1 MIKSYSRRELYALG
15 EPLGDSATYLKADGG
30 YILGDGGGGG
40 GGGQPANTT
49 SASTQTQDLPEWAK
63 PYAEDV
69 LSKGKAVTDTSQ
81 NPYQPYGGN
90 RIAGFSPMQ
99 QQAMQGAQNM
109 QTAPQIGQGTAAAI
123 GAGLG
128 GADVAG
134 QATTTG
140 FQNQVGGYMN
150 PYMNQIL
157 APQLAEANRNFD
169 ISGVNQQAKA
179 TQAGAFG
186 GSRGAIMAAENERNR
201 NMGLNQIYGQ
211 GLNTAF
217 SNAQNQYNQ
226 NLGTQLQGYGLM
238 GNAAGQLGQL
248 GQTQYGQQVGINQL
262 QNQYGAQ
269 QQAQEQKGLDTAY
282 QDFLTQKNYPYQQ
295 LSYMANLVR
304 GTPMGMNTQS
314 QVYQAP
320 PNTLGQLSGLGMGA
334 YGLSKMLAEGGE
346 VNGYADGGAVEGYKL
361 GGDIPDPM
369 NDSYEMAS
377 AVDKL
382 TDEQLQGILQHPA
395 SPAEFR
401 AAQDELAMR
410 ASEQRGV
417 ASGITPSMASRM
429 AGGGV
434 VAFKDKGYVEGATG
448 DDLDR
453 YQAQTDAYLQ
463 GAKIAAADRDAAELD
478 VDSEARFTTPP
489 TSTPLSRANESIK
502 SGFGSITSALGS
514 KKIPGMK
521 FDSEDT
527 ALEEN
532 VRLANLQKQPGSG
545 STLNAVPVS
554 DKTAKT
560 PLIPLDTPPPG
571 TTTTTKK
578 EPLPP
583 GIKTPAEFAAEINK
597 DKDYTPDV
605 KKRLIE
611 RYTNGYKQFE
621 QPTKPS
627 ATAGVTRPMGQ
638 SAGTK
643 EPSFIDDLRT
653 AQSFLRDP
661 ESEARAKKVEAS
673 IEAIKKQPD
682 ELKKQGLANL
692 LTVGGFGMANAAAQ
706 PGTQRG
712 LAGVI
717 QSAAKAGPGVAQAA
731 MDQQKLIRA
740 SQENAAKLDI
750 EYQKYRIAESKG
762 DKQAMISTGSNIRM
776 MRQQQMQLDEAKR
789 HNMATE
795 GIQGQSLSL
804 QQKKL
809 EANAAAHE
817 RYTMQTKANIWT
829 NSIKE
834 ANKNWLMLPPAE
846 KKRLGTPKAYAEE
859 LYNQGWSQAM
869 PQLNYMGTLGKE

>member
-1 MIKSYSRRELYALG
+1 MNILALKRQLL
-15 EPLGDSATYLKADGG
+15 PLSGPQGDS
-30 YILGDGGGGG
+30 GGGGG
-40 GGGQPANTT
+40 GGATNQTSQQTT
-49 SASTQTQDLPEWAK
+49 TQDLPDWAK
-63 PYAEDV
+63 PYAQDV
-69 LSKGKAVTDTSQ
+69 LSKGKAVTDINQ
-81 NPYQPYGGN
+81 NPYQPYGGE
-90 RIAGFSPMQ
+90 RIAGFSDLQ
-99 QQAMQGAQNM
+99 NQSFQGAQNM
-109 QTAPQIGQGTAAAI
+109 APAAQIGQGTAAAV

-128 GADVAG
+128 GANVAG
-134 QATTTG
+134 QANTQG

-157 APQLAEANRNFD
+157 APQLAEANRQYD
-169 ISGVNQQAKA
+169 IGATKQQSAA

-186 GSRGAIMAAENERNR
+186 GSREAIMAAENERNR
-201 NMGLNQIYGQ
+201 NTGLNQIYGQ

-217 SNAQNQYNQ
+217 TNAQNQYNQ
-226 NLGTQLQGYGLM
+226 NLGTQLQGYGLL
-238 GNAAGQLGQL
+238 GNAANSLGQL
-248 GQTQYGQQVGINQL
+248 GQTQYQQNMGINAL
-262 QNQYGAQ
+262 QNQYGGQ

-304 GTPMGMNTQS
+304 GTPMGMNTSS

-320 PNTLGQLSGLGMGA
+320 PSTLGQLGGLGLGA
-334 YGLSKMLAEGGE
+334 YGLSKMMAEGGE
-346 VNGYADGGAVEGYKL
+346 VKSYAG

-369 NDSYEMAS
+369 NNSYEMAS

-382 TDEQLQGILQHPA
+382 TDEQLQGILQHPS

-417 ASGITPSMASRM
+417 ASGITPDMANRM
-429 AGGGV
+429 AGGGII
-434 VAFKDKGYVEGATG
+434 AFKDKGYVEGATG

-489 TSTPLSRANESIK
+489 TSTPLSRAGESIK

-521 FDSEDT
+521 FDSEDS

-545 STLNAVPVS
+545 STLNAVPV
-554 DKTAKT
+554 
-560 PLIPLDTPPPG
+560 
-571 TTTTTKK
+571 K
-578 EPLPP
+578 ETLPS
-583 GIKTPAEFAAEINK
+583 GAKTPAEYDKELTGRK
-597 DKDYTPDV
+597 DLD
-605 KKRLIE
+605 KKQKE
-611 RYTNGYKQFE
+611 SMSGMYSNGYKQFE
-621 QPTKPS
+621 QPTKPG
-627 ATAGVTRPMGQ
+627 ATKPVVTAGGATRP
-638 SAGTK
+638 AGSTASK

-653 AQSFLRDP
+653 AQEFLKDP
-661 ESEARAKKVEAS
+661 ESEARARKVEAS
-673 IEAIKKQPD
+673 IEALKKQPD
-682 ELKKQGLANL
+682 EIKKQGLANL
-692 LTVGGFGMANAAAQ
+692 LTVGGFGMAQAASQ
-706 PGTQRG
+706 PGAQRG

-731 MDQQKLIRA
+731 MDQQKLMRA

-762 DKQAMISTGSNIRM
+762 DKQAMVSTASNIRM

-789 HNMATE
+789 HNQATE

-809 EANAAAHE
+809 DASAAAHE
-817 RYTMQTKANIWT
+817 RYTTQTKANIWT

-846 KKRLGTPKAYAEE
+846 KKRLGTPKAYAQE
-859 LYNQGWSQAM
+859 LYDQGWTQAM
-869 PQLNYMGTLGKE
+869 PQLNYMGTLGKES

>member
-1 MIKSYSRRELYALG
+1 MNILALKRQLL
-15 EPLGDSATYLKADGG
+15 PLSGPQGDS
-30 YILGDGGGGG
+30 GGGGG
-40 GGGQPANTT
+40 GGGATNQTSQQTT
-49 SASTQTQDLPEWAK
+49 TQDLPDWAK
-63 PYAEDV
+63 PYAQDV
-69 LSKGKAVTDTSQ
+69 LSKGKAVTDINQ

-90 RIAGFSPMQ
+90 RIQGFSDLQ
-99 QQAMQGAQNM
+99 NKSFEGAQNM
-109 QTAPQIGQGTAAAI
+109 APAAQIGQGTAAAV

-128 GADVAG
+128 GANVAG
-134 QATTTG
+134 QANTQG

-157 APQLAEANRNFD
+157 APQLAEANRQYD
-169 ISGVNQQAKA
+169 IGATRQQSAA

-186 GSRGAIMAAENERNR
+186 GSREAIMAAENERNR
-201 NMGLNQIYGQ
+201 NTGLNQIYGQ
-211 GLNTAF
+211 GLNTAYT
-217 SNAQNQYNQ
+217 NAQNQYNQ
-226 NLGTQLQGYGLM
+226 NLQNQLAGYGLL

-248 GQTQYGQQVGINQL
+248 GQQQYQQNMGINAL

-269 QQAQEQKGLDTAY
+269 QQAQGQKGLDTAY

-320 PNTLGQLSGLGMGA
+320 PSTLGQLGGLGLGA
-334 YGLSKMLAEGGE
+334 YGLSKMMAEGGE
-346 VNGYADGGAVEGYKL
+346 VKSYAG

-369 NDSYEMAS
+369 NNSYEMAS

-382 TDEQLQGILQHPA
+382 TDEQLQGILQHPS

-417 ASGITPSMASRM
+417 ASGITPDMANRM
-429 AGGGV
+429 AGGGII
-434 VAFKDKGYVEGATG
+434 AFKDKGYVEGATG

-489 TSTPLSRANESIK
+489 TSTPLSRAGESIK

-521 FDSEDT
+521 FDSEDK

-560 PLIPLDTPPPG
+560 PLVPLDTPPPG
-571 TTTTTKK
+571 TTTATKK

-583 GIKTPAEFAAEINK
+583 GAKTPAQYADEINK
-597 DKDYTPDV
+597 DKDYTPEQ
-605 KKRLIE
+605 KKRFIE

-621 QPTKPS
+621 QPTKPG
-627 ATAGVTRPMGQ
+627 ATKPSVASGATRP
-638 SAGTK
+638 AGSTASK

-653 AQSFLRDP
+653 AQEFLKDP
-661 ESEARAKKVEAS
+661 ESAARARKVEAS
-673 IEAIKKQPD
+673 IEALKKQPD
-682 ELKKQGLANL
+682 EIKKQGLANL
-692 LTVGGFGMANAAAQ
+692 LTVGGFGMAQAASQ
-706 PGTQRG
+706 PSQRG
-712 LAGVI
+712 LAGVL
-717 QSAAKAGPGVAQAA
+717 QSASRAGPAVAQAA
-731 MDQQKLIRA
+731 MDQQKLMRA

-750 EYQKYRIAESKG
+750 EYQKYRIAESKN
-762 DKQAMISTGSNIRM
+762 DKQAMLSAGSNIRM

-789 HNMATE
+789 HNQATE

-809 EANAAAHE
+809 DAAAAAHE
-817 RYTMQTKANIWT
+817 RYAMQTKANIWT

-869 PQLNYMGTLGKE
+869 PQLNYMGTLGKES